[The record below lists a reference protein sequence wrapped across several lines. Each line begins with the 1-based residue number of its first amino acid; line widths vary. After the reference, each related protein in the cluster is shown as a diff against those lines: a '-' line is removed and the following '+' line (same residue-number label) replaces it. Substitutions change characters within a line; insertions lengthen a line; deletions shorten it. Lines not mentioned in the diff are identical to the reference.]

1 MYSFLKRAYFILILF
16 FFPGYCGSYGADKTI
31 FPINNAMKPEKNT
44 LFNEP
49 IQDHPRLLF
58 SIQDEQR
65 IKQLKHK
72 DPLLKE
78 LIALLKVKA
87 DQLLKTPM
95 VRYEL
100 RARHSD
106 LLMISREHVYR
117 IITLSLAYRMFGD
130 KRYAVKAEE
139 NLINVCNYPDWDPK
153 HFLDVAEMTEAV
165 AIGYDW
171 LYNVLSNDTKALIR
185 KALKEKALNRAV
197 QEYATGDANSWA
209 KRETNWNV
217 VCNTGMIMG
226 ALAIADDERPMAEK
240 IITEAVSYLPNSLN
254 YYAPDGVWYE
264 GMGYWDYTSTNLAML
279 LSSLNISLGHDY
291 GLSEMQGISKTADFY
306 VSALSPTGQMFNF
319 ADAVSTAPTNSPVF
333 FYFSRRY
340 NQPQLAAFYRAQ
352 LSKIIKSQSRFAK
365 WHFFLCI
372 PWFDNATIASVE
384 EKPALNIFED
394 VYNPMMVFNGKSTSE
409 NSIYLIA
416 KGGVS
421 NLPHQHLDIGS
432 FVLETNGVRWM
443 DDPGATADD
452 YALPGFWDYAPVTGQ
467 RWKYFRYNNF
477 SHNTLS
483 IDNHLQYSAGKGK
496 IMKYDENAA
505 QAFGIIDMTATYVN
519 LASKVYRGF
528 KLLSDNLML
537 VQDEICLAPGSKLV
551 EWTTITTAAVTVNGN
566 TATLQKDG
574 KSFYLKIIA
583 PAGAT
588 FTTTEAMANSS
599 DESPVTGYS
608 LIKATVSPADGT
620 NQTIQIVMSSDQN
633 AINNTNITGDLTP
646 LKNWK

>member
-1 MYSFLKRAYFILILF
+1 MYSFLKRAYFILILILF
-16 FFPGYCGSYGADKTI
+16 SGYCGSYGADKTR
-31 FPINNAMKPEKNT
+31 FPINNVMETERNT

-49 IQDHPRLLF
+49 VQDHPRLLF
-58 SIQDEQR
+58 SIQEEQK
-65 IKQLKHK
+65 IKQLKQK
-72 DPLLKE
+72 DPLLKD

-100 RARHSD
+100 RVRHSD

-171 LYNVLSNDTKALIR
+171 LYNVLSDDTKALIR
-185 KALKEKALNRAV
+185 KSLKEKALNRAL
-197 QEYATGDANSWA
+197 QEYATGDAGSWA

-217 VCNTGMIMG
+217 VCNTGMIMA
-226 ALAIADDERPMAEK
+226 ALAIADDEHLMAEK

-279 LSSLNISLGHDY
+279 LSSLYISLGHDY
-291 GLSEMQGISKTADFY
+291 GLSEMPGISKTADFY
-306 VSALSPTGQMFNF
+306 VSALSPTAQIFNF
-319 ADAVSTAPTNSPVF
+319 ADAVFTAPANSPVY

-340 NQPQLAAFYRAQ
+340 QQPQLAAFYRSQ
-352 LSKIIKSQSRFAK
+352 LSEIVKLQSRTPK

-372 PWFDNATIASVE
+372 PWYDNATTASPV
-384 EKPALNIFED
+384 EKPALQIFED
-394 VYNPMMVFNGKSTSE
+394 VYNPMMLFNGKISSK

-416 KGGVS
+416 KGGMS

-432 FVLETNGVRWM
+432 FVLETNGVRWL

-452 YALPGFWDYAPVTGQ
+452 YALPGFWDYTPVSGQ

-477 SHNTLS
+477 GHNTLS
-483 IDNHLQYSAGKGK
+483 IDGHLQYSAGKGSILRYNK
-496 IMKYDENAA
+496 DIA
-505 QAFGIIDMTATYVN
+505 QPFGIIDMTATYIN

-528 KLLSDNLML
+528 KLLSDDLML
-537 VQDEICLAPGSKLV
+537 VQDEVSLAPGSKNI
-551 EWTTITTAAVTVNGN
+551 EWTSITTATVTVNGN

-574 KSFYLKIIA
+574 KSFYLKIIS
-583 PAGAT
+583 PADAT
-588 FTTTEAMANSS
+588 FTTSEAKVNSA

-608 LIKATVSPADGT
+608 LLKTTVSQADGT
-620 NQTIQIVMSSDQN
+620 NQTIQMVMSSDQN
-633 AINNTNITGDLTP
+633 AINNTNLTGDLTP
-646 LKNWK
+646 LTHWK

>member
-1 MYSFLKRAYFILILF
+1 MCSFLKKACFIFILFLF
-16 FFPGYCGSYGADKTI
+16 SGYCGSYGADKI
-31 FPINNAMKPEKNT
+31 SSPVNDAGVHEQIT
-44 LFNEP
+44 LFDQAV
-49 IQDHPRLLF
+49 QDHPRLLF

-65 IKQLKHK
+65 IKQLKSK

-100 RARHSD
+100 RTRHSD

-130 KRYAVKAEE
+130 KQYAAKAEE
-139 NLINVCNYPDWDPK
+139 NLINVCNYADWDPK

-171 LYNVLSNDTKALIR
+171 LYNVLSDDTKTLIR
-185 KALKEKALNRAV
+185 KSLKEKALNRAL
-197 QEYATGDANSWA
+197 QEYATGDGGSWA

-217 VCNTGMIMG
+217 VCNTGMIMA
-226 ALAIADDERPMAEK
+226 ALAIAENERPMAEK

-264 GMGYWDYTSTNLAML
+264 GMGYWDYTSSNLAML

-291 GLSEMQGISKTADFY
+291 GLSEMPGISKTAGFY
-306 VSALSPTGQMFNF
+306 VSALSPSGQIFNF
-319 ADAVSTAPTNSPVF
+319 ADAVSTTPTNSPVF

-340 NQPQLAAFYRAQ
+340 NQPSLAAFYRSQ
-352 LSKIIKSQSRFAK
+352 LSKIVKSQGRSPK

-372 PWFDNATIASVE
+372 PWYDNTTTASCE
-384 EKPALNIFED
+384 NKPALQIFED
-394 VYNPMMVFNGKSTSE
+394 VYNPMMVFNGKSTAP

-416 KGGVS
+416 KGGMS
-421 NLPHQHLDIGS
+421 NLPHQHLDAGS
-432 FVLETNGVRWM
+432 FVVETNEVRWL

-483 IDNHLQYSAGKGK
+483 IDGHLQYSAGKAK
-496 IMKYDENAA
+496 ILRYEKNTT

-528 KLLSDNLML
+528 KLLSDDLML
-537 VQDEICLAPGSKLV
+537 VQDEISLAPGSKCV
-551 EWTTITTAAVTVNGN
+551 EWTSITTATITVNGN
-566 TATLQKDG
+566 TATLQNDG
-574 KSFYLKIIA
+574 KSFYLKIIS
-583 PAGAT
+583 PVGAI
-588 FTTTEAMANSS
+588 FTTMGAKANSA
-599 DESPVTGYS
+599 DESPVDGYS
-608 LIKATVSPADGT
+608 LLKTTVSPADGT
-620 NQTIQIVMSSDQN
+620 DQTIQMIMSSNPN
-633 AINNTNITGDLTP
+633 AINNTNLTGDFTP
-646 LKNWK
+646 LINWK